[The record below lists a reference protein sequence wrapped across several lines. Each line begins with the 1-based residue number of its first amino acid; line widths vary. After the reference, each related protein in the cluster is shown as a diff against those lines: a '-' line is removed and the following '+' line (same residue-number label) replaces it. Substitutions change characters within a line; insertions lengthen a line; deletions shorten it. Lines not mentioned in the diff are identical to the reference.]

1 MFIAVSH
8 MDRYVCICRPVVY
21 LNNIIA
27 FIFCLLF
34 TCLFV
39 FHIYSR
45 KTIHRKSNLPSSRV
59 HVVRPSTLE
68 KGLYI
73 QIIL

>member
-1 MFIAVSH
+1 M
-8 MDRYVCICRPVVY
+8 YVCTYRPVVY

-45 KTIHRKSNLPSSRV
+45 KTIHTESLIYHLVVCTWSDLPLS
-59 HVVRPSTLE
+59 E